1 MASRERKRTERRK
14 RKERGRQRASEIS
27 ARSEARNETAREEL
41 EPLHEGERPAVV
53 TVAAVISTL
62 VAGLALAGYALW
74 DVLRDDGRPPAGGV
88 VVFVVVIA
96 VMAYGLWRA
105 RYWAVLGFQAA
116 LVIVILSATLG
127 TISALTVG
135 LALGN
140 LVLLLG
146 AGALFYFMVKAL
158 ARIQMPERLPPDR

>member
-1 MASRERKRTERRK
+1 MAGRERKRAERRK
-14 RKERGRQRASEIS
+14 RKERGRQRASDMS
-27 ARSEARNETAREEL
+27 GRSEARNAAVREEL

-53 TVAAVISTL
+53 TMAAVISTL
-62 VAGLALAGYALW
+62 VAVLSLAGYALW
-74 DVLRDDGRPPAGGV
+74 DVFSDDDRPRGGGV
-88 VVFVVVIA
+88 VVFVVVIG

-127 TISALTVG
+127 TISALSVG
-135 LALGN
+135 LAVGN
-140 LVLLLG
+140 FVLLIG
-146 AGALFYFMVKAL
+146 AGVLFYFMVKAL